1 MSPDLISL
9 LPVLSLVVAALA
21 VFFGPFVSWF
31 VAKKQIEASIRVS
44 NKQVIAP
51 IRQAWINEL
60 RILLAELTGKCAHYW
75 AAGYEDREDAE
86 YQHITELVSKLTL
99 YINPTEQDHI
109 SLLEKVKEMESAIS
123 SGGSTENDK
132 LFWSAH
138 EASVKLGQTILKREW
153 ERVKN
158 EI

>member
-1 MSPDLISL
+1 MSAELISL
-9 LPVLSLVVAALA
+9 LPILSLIVAALA
-21 VFFGPFVSWF
+21 VFFGPLISWL
-31 VAKKQIEASIRVS
+31 VAKNQTESSLRIS

-60 RILLAELTGKCAHYW
+60 RNLLAEITGKCDHYW
-75 AAGYEDREDAE
+75 ASGFEDREDAE

-99 YINPTEQDHI
+99 YINPTEEDHKA
-109 SLLEKVKEMESAIS
+109 LLHQVKEMESGL
-123 SGGSTENDK
+123 SGGGSRENDER
-132 LFWSAH
+132 FWKAH
-138 EASVKLGQTILKREW
+138 KATVKLGQTILKKEW